1 VLLAAAL
8 AASGCGK
15 SPTGPSTFNQTI
27 NGSVSTFTYTSHAFT
42 APRAGTMTIALT
54 WQAGTDRDL
63 DLYLTDG
70 NCADFYGVTPCVTL
84 AESFASSGTSETVTF
99 PAQVGRQF
107 QIWVDSFS
115 TTNHSYSLRITIE

>member
-1 VLLAAAL
+1 
-8 AASGCGK
+8 
-15 SPTGPSTFNQTI
+15 
-27 NGSVSTFTYTSHAFT
+27 
-42 APRAGTMTIALT
+42 MTIALT

-115 TTNHSYSLRITIE
+115 TTNHSYSLRVTIE